1 MFCAYGALW
10 SMPGTPIDK
19 EREPKMGI
27 QQFTIIQDAEGIF
40 RLKGELTILD
50 IEYLKEFL
58 DTTLGR
64 VKKILLDMAEVTYA
78 DTASLQLLIAFR
90 RNLKPEI
97 EWQILGLSPE
107 LDTIVTVS
115 GLKRFLVE

>member
-1 MFCAYGALW
+1 
-10 SMPGTPIDK
+10 
-19 EREPKMGI
+19 MGI